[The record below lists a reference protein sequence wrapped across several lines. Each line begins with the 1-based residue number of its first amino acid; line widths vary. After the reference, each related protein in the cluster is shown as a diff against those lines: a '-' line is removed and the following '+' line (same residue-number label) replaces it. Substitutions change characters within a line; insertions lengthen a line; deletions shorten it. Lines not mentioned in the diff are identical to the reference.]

1 MEVKF
6 EIQPREHISRY
17 LFGSVV
23 YSDTPSDIDVAIIY
37 DKRYVSVKDAIEYRH
52 ALEEDMAR
60 LNSKKIDTI
69 LLSSEEETE
78 VAFLAN
84 AKYIA
89 F

>member
-17 LFGSVV
+17 LFGSAV

-37 DKRYVSVKDAIEYRH
+37 DKRYVSVKDAIAYRH

-60 LNSKKIDTI
+60 LNSKIIDTL
-69 LLSSEEETE
+69 LLSMEEETE
-78 VAFLAN
+78 MAFLAN
-84 AKYIA
+84 AKYME